1 MYISTFSNKI
11 RLLIFLLFTL
21 LISQY
26 SLVGQENIFRQEFY
40 ILKDEGQ
47 YALGKRQPVTTY
59 FVRGNEAVMAIT
71 AQRWTWYY
79 SGDTFGQKR
88 MSSSMTFRNANP
100 SAKIED
106 EGNGEYFE
114 RHYTV
119 HDDGRPVFSVRK
131 LRVCG
136 LYPGIDL
143 EMFAG
148 EAGLRYE
155 FIVQPGA
162 DVSNIQMEFSD
173 DLSLS
178 INQDGIYTA
187 KSPLIAITDETPYI
201 VMPDGSKLACRFE
214 KENKVVR
221 LSLGRKE
228 KLFAQAHQP
237 LRIDPQIVWSTYYR
251 GPNSDNLVAVTID
264 SLRNVLAVG
273 TTNSIADIASPGS
286 HQPTYGGGQNDAFL
300 VKFDRCGRRLWATYY
315 GGSLNDGASGVAT
328 DPSNNIYVAGGTT
341 SANGISTTG
350 AHQTSISGQTD
361 GFLVKF
367 NADGIR
373 LWGSYYGGTAQESGM
388 GVAVNYTGTR
398 VLFYG
403 STVSNNNIATPGSFK
418 PTHSN
423 TNSSDG
429 FFAMF
434 DSSGT
439 RLYGSY
445 FGGVLMDEI
454 SSADFDATGNFYI
467 AGRTMSS
474 ADIAS
479 PGAYQTTFAGILDGF
494 FAKFTPTGQRVYASY
509 YGGSEGDQVNSIAVR
524 NNLLYLGGV
533 TASTS
538 GIATPGSFQP
548 TYPSI
553 TTTASGFIVQFDT
566 NGVTR
571 NWGTYYGGMSA
582 TRILSLATDLSG
594 NVFFGG
600 HTSDMNLATPGAF
613 STTRSGATDLIVGRF
628 TTTGARTW
636 ASYYGGPQLEQQVAS
651 VVFGFNNT
659 ILVGGT
665 TQGVHNNLG
674 IFGFYGNS
682 QGVFS
687 GILGRFFATPLHVE
701 IRAVSKINLCP
712 SEIFTVAF
720 TGGGVG
726 APTTVFAELSDTTFS
741 FANATTVGQISNF
754 TAGSPVLSC
763 QIPPSLP
770 MGKYLIRVRIQN
782 PAFNSL
788 HFCDTI
794 TVLTNGILTL
804 NQTKDTLC
812 TGDSDTITINN
823 YIGGNVLWYQNGAPI
838 TGVNQPTLPVTQAG
852 EYYAVIQHNGC
863 NVTTDTVTYHQAPV
877 NTITWTPFPS
887 NCQND
892 PPFTLNNAFPAGG
905 TYSGPGVSNNQFDP
919 SVAGPGKHP
928 IQYTLQLS
936 SNCQI
941 TSFDTITVFPTH
953 NVVLSASL
961 CEGQTITLPDG
972 QQVNQPGTYTV
983 ELVSSQGCDST
994 ILFIISSLPPAGN
1007 LLPPDTNLCEGESI
1021 TLNPGFFQSYQWN
1034 TGDTTPTITVSERG
1048 LYKVTVRDA
1057 LGCIYT
1063 DSILITNNC
1072 FPVIFVPN
1080 AFSPN
1085 EDRRNDRFRVAVS
1098 EFITYFE
1105 MMIFNRWGELVFQT
1119 FTADF
1124 EWDGTYRGQKLP
1136 QGNYPYRII
1145 YEYEIGGNRYRKQ
1158 EYGTINIVR

>member
-1 MYISTFSNKI
+1 
-11 RLLIFLLFTL
+11 
-21 LISQY
+21 
-26 SLVGQENIFRQEFY
+26 
-40 ILKDEGQ
+40 
-47 YALGKRQPVTTY
+47 
-59 FVRGNEAVMAIT
+59 
-71 AQRWTWYY
+71 
-79 SGDTFGQKR
+79 
-88 MSSSMTFRNANP
+88 MTFRGANP
-100 SAKIED
+100 NATIED

-119 HDDGRPVFSVRK
+119 HDDGRPVYSVRK
-131 LRVCG
+131 VRVCG

-155 FIVQPGA
+155 FLVQPGA
-162 DVSNIQMEFSD
+162 DVSKIQMEFSS
-173 DLSLS
+173 DLSVS

-187 KSPLIAITDETPYI
+187 KSPFLYITDETPYI
-201 VMPDGSKLACRFE
+201 VMPDGSKLACRFV
-214 KENKVVR
+214 KQGRAVR
-221 LSLGRKE
+221 LSLGRNE
-228 KLFAQAHQP
+228 KLFAQSQQS

-251 GPNSDNLVAVTID
+251 GPLSDNLFAITID

-273 TTNSIADIASPGS
+273 STSSSTDIATPGS
-286 HQPTYGGGQNDAFL
+286 HQATYGGGPNDAFL

-315 GGSLNDGASGVAT
+315 GGNGNDGASSVAT
-328 DPSNNIYVAGGTT
+328 DPLNNIYIAGSTT
-341 SANGISTTG
+341 STNGISTAG
-350 AHQTSISGQTD
+350 AHQSALSGVTD
-361 GFLVKF
+361 GYLVKF
-367 NADGIR
+367 NADGLRI
-373 LWGSYYGGTAQESGM
+373 WSTYYGGTALESGV
-388 GVAVNYTGTR
+388 GVAVNFTGTR
-398 VLFYG
+398 VLLFG
-403 STVSNNNIATPGSFK
+403 STLSNNNIATPGSFK

-423 TNSSDG
+423 ITINDG

-445 FGGVLMDEI
+445 FGGTLLDEI
-454 SSADFDATGNFYI
+454 SSAEFDASGNFYI
-467 AGRTMSS
+467 GGRTQSS
-474 ADIAS
+474 ANIAS
-479 PGAYQTTFAGILDGF
+479 PGAYQTFYNGNTDGF
-494 FAKFTPTGQRVYASY
+494 FAKFTPNGQRIYSSY
-509 YGGSEGDQVNSIAVR
+509 YGGNDADQINSIAVR

-538 GIATPGSFQP
+538 GIATPGSFLP

-553 TTTASGFIVQFDT
+553 TTTFSGFIVQFDT

-571 NWGTYYGGMSA
+571 NWGTYYGGTSA
-582 TRILSLATDLSG
+582 TRILSLATDLAG

-600 HTSDMNLATPGAF
+600 HTVDMNLATLGAY
-613 STTRSGATDLIVGRF
+613 STTRSGSSDLIVGRF

-636 ASYYGGPQLEQQVAS
+636 VSYYGGPQVEQQVAS
-651 VVFGFNNT
+651 VVFGFNNAVY
-659 ILVGGT
+659 IGGT
-665 TQGVHNNLG
+665 TQGIHTNLG

-687 GILGRFFATPLHVE
+687 GILGKFFATPLHAE
-701 IRAVSKINLCP
+701 IRAVSKVNLCP

-726 APTTVFAELSDTTFS
+726 TPTTVFAELSDTTYS
-741 FANATTVGQISNF
+741 FANATTVGQIANF
-754 TAGSPVLSC
+754 TTGSPVLSC

-782 PAFNSL
+782 PAYASI
-788 HFCDTI
+788 HYCDTI

-804 NQTKDTLC
+804 NQNIDTLC
-812 TGDSDTITINN
+812 TGDSDTITISN
-823 YIGGNVLWYQNGAPI
+823 YVGGNVVWYYNGTPVS
-838 TGVNQPTLPVTQAG
+838 GNNQPILPVTQAG
-852 EYYAVIQHNGC
+852 DYYAVVQHNGC
-863 NVTTDTVTYHQAPV
+863 NVTTDTATYYDVPSTA
-877 NTITWTPFPS
+877 ITWTPFPTS
-887 NCQND
+887 CQND
-892 PPFTLNNAFPAGG
+892 SSFALNNAFPSGG
-905 TYSGPGVSNNQFDP
+905 TYSGPGVSNNQFYP
-919 SVAGPGKHP
+919 SVAGPGKHA
-928 IQYTLQLS
+928 IQYTLQLT

-941 TSFDTITVFPTH
+941 TSYDTITVFPTH
-953 NVVLSASL
+953 NVVLTASL

-994 ILFIISSLPPAGN
+994 ILFIISSLPPAGD
-1007 LLPPDTNLCEGESI
+1007 LLPRDTNLCEGQSI
-1021 TLNPGFFQSYQWN
+1021 TLNPGFFQSYEWN

-1085 EDRRNDRFRVAVS
+1085 DDRRNDRFKVAVS

-1124 EWDGTYRGQKLP
+1124 EWDGTFRGEKLP